1 MLSFPNVGWSVW
13 QCHIKYARINSGRYL
28 RRPEEMCNGSTI
40 QCKHRTM
47 EAPYNGNSIYGNS
60 IQGKIHTME
69 TPSNESKIQWKH
81 YTMEA
86 LYNGSSIQWKHY
98 TMAYVLQLKQLLLLS
113 SKLIHICETSTVRKF
128 LCLKPKIFQN
138 STYRQY
144 PSINP

>member
-86 LYNGSSIQWKHY
+86 LYNGSIIQWPMFFNWNSY
-98 TMAYVLQLKQLLLLS
+98 CCYLQNWSTFVKLPQSENFYAWSPKF
-113 SKLIHICETSTVRKF
+113 SKIVHIDNTQALTHK
-128 LCLKPKIFQN
+128 N
-138 STYRQY
+138 
-144 PSINP
+144 